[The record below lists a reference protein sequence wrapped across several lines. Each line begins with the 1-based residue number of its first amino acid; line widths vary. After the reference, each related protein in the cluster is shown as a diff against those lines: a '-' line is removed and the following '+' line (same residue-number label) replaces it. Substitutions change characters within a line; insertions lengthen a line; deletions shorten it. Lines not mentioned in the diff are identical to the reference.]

1 MLVEK
6 PLAPTVTD
14 CQRLCE
20 LSRRSA
26 VIVMVGHI
34 ERFNPAVRKLRELI
48 RAGKFGDITSI
59 ITRRVGLA
67 PPRIR
72 DADVVTDLAVH
83 DIDIANFLIGKQ
95 PVDVY
100 ANSGNG
106 NLKDRVDFS
115 EIFLNYGSC
124 NAIISVNWLTPLKI
138 RKMSVTGTQGY
149 AELDSYARS
158 CCYSRL
164 LPATVLTDLPISSS
178 SMAMMTHGAFRSISP
193 NLWPPNSSISSTA
206 SRGTRSLKSAAVR
219 QLQSS
224 ASLKRLFSKILKK
237 DEHDLLLARHQST
250 THQDVS
256 LDAPAPDSERSLY
269 LHRYRPAWS
278 AMRENTRH
286 PEHPVT
292 RPFSRQTG
300 NTYRKHRK
308 LDNMGNR
315 CCLSRHHQTQGHF
328 PPKRHC
334 PDSW

>member
-1 MLVEK
+1 MTCRTAVIGVGVMGSNHARIYQSLPHVNLVAVVDSDLARAKVVAEKHGTPYYGSVRDLLSNHSIDAASVAVPTSLHATVAEELLSAGIHVLVEK

-26 VIVMVGHI
+26 AIVMVGHI

-67 PPRIR
+67 PPRIH

-149 AELDSYARS
+149 AELDF
-158 CCYSRL
+158 
-164 LPATVLTDLPISSS
+164 I
-178 SMAMMTHGAFRSISP
+178 
-193 NLWPPNSSISSTA
+193 
-206 SRGTRSLKSAAVR
+206 R
-219 QLQSS
+219 Q
-224 ASLKRLFSKILKK
+224 
-237 DEHDLLLARHQST
+237 ELLLFEAPPSNSFDGFADFIVKYGHDDARRLPVDFAEPLAAELEHFIHCVERRAQPE
-250 THQDVS
+250 VGC
-256 LDAPAPDSERSLY
+256 SE
-269 LHRYRPAWS
+269 AI
-278 AMRENTRH
+278 A
-286 PEHPVT
+286 V
-292 RPFSRQTG
+292 
-300 NTYRKHRK
+300 
-308 LDNMGNR
+308 
-315 CCLSRHHQTQGHF
+315 LSVVKKVIQQNSE
-328 PPKRHC
+328 KRRR
-334 PDSW
+334 